1 MSDWRSFIL
10 CRFVPGVARVTAVSD
25 ADGLLRDPGVF
36 RAIEERGFSVVQFED
51 SISFRYD
58 YETRFRARWNA
69 GETVEMIVVFK
80 PGELEFETLPADV
93 LVRAH
98 RLSFTL
104 RDVFPRLS
112 YGVVS
117 QLETVHFEALFRA
130 QTQYASHPLGE
141 ELTKA
146 FVLQHVF
153 SIVPSIIT
161 KESDLLR
168 MLCQK
173 HYGKVAVPEILE
185 SYLVSALSQRGV
197 FQSWPLQLLIR
208 DRAAF
213 LEFLDERWPVFVR
226 ETDGGASTA
235 KEEPQKL
242 KYSGPALLPFQH
254 DDVRVF
260 VDNFFEDG
268 ILTPVSWDWNNAIS
282 KTWIRVGLIGKHEE
296 NIELRFDELG
306 KHLLTSCPDKSAS
319 PQEWTAFAYRYAQA
333 NLLWKQISQ
342 ATRKKYQHE
351 FPQLRVSVNEQF
363 SAWLACGY
371 AGLFNYPAVT
381 PLMVHHLPG
390 YMAHRLKKGDAQRI
404 AFILIDGLSIEQW
417 LAIRDELRKI
427 GIARNIEESAVFAW
441 VPSITPIS
449 RQAAFSGK
457 IPRYFAESITQTN
470 RDAIRWRQ
478 FWSDRGMISGQ
489 IGFVAVPGD
498 VGDGSALDAFD
509 LSQLRVLAITLFKV
523 DKIMHGMQLGS
534 AGMIGQVRSW
544 IEEGFLGSLLAQL
557 TSSAFEV
564 LISSDHGNVEAV
576 GVGVPREGVLS
587 DTRGQRCRIYPE
599 EVLRQASLAEN
610 AGSQAWEHTG
620 LPENLHALLSPYG
633 QAFVQKGTRTVCH
646 GGASLEEVVVPFVRL
661 PAPNCPR

>member
-141 ELTKA
+141 ELTKD

-268 ILTPVSWDWNNAIS
+268 ILTPVSWDWNNAIP
-282 KTWIRVGLIGKHEE
+282 RHG
-296 NIELRFDELG
+296 F
-306 KHLLTSCPDKSAS
+306 
-319 PQEWTAFAYRYAQA
+319 
-333 NLLWKQISQ
+333 
-342 ATRKKYQHE
+342 
-351 FPQLRVSVNEQF
+351 
-363 SAWLACGY
+363 
-371 AGLFNYPAVT
+371 
-381 PLMVHHLPG
+381 
-390 YMAHRLKKGDAQRI
+390 
-404 AFILIDGLSIEQW
+404 
-417 LAIRDELRKI
+417 
-427 GIARNIEESAVFAW
+427 ES
-441 VPSITPIS
+441 
-449 RQAAFSGK
+449 G
-457 IPRYFAESITQTN
+457 
-470 RDAIRWRQ
+470 
-478 FWSDRGMISGQ
+478 
-489 IGFVAVPGD
+489 
-498 VGDGSALDAFD
+498 
-509 LSQLRVLAITLFKV
+509 
-523 DKIMHGMQLGS
+523 
-534 AGMIGQVRSW
+534 
-544 IEEGFLGSLLAQL
+544 
-557 TSSAFEV
+557 
-564 LISSDHGNVEAV
+564 
-576 GVGVPREGVLS
+576 
-587 DTRGQRCRIYPE
+587 
-599 EVLRQASLAEN
+599 
-610 AGSQAWEHTG
+610 
-620 LPENLHALLSPYG
+620 
-633 QAFVQKGTRTVCH
+633 
-646 GGASLEEVVVPFVRL
+646 
-661 PAPNCPR
+661 